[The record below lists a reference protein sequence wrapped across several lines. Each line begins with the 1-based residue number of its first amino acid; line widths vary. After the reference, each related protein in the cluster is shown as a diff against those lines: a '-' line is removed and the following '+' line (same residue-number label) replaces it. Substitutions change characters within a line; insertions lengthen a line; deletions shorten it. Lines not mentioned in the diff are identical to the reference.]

1 MISFSR
7 VMNDGYDNLFDDSK
21 LYANII
27 DFLPRRSLDI
37 CMYILKRYDSIYESW
52 FVNLEQTKQFSLL
65 YIIYPYFESE

>member
-27 DFLPRRSLDI
+27 DFLPRGSLDI
-37 CMYILKRYDSIYESW
+37 CMYILKQYDSIYESW